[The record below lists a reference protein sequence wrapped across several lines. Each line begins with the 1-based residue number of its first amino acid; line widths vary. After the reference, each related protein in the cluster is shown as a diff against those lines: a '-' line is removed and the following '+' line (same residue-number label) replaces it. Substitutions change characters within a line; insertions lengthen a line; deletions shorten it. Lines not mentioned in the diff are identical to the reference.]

1 MRFLITLAVL
11 LLLNLPIFAH
21 RGGMAVPADV
31 WSHWN
36 FEPLLLASLLL
47 SLALYVRGMIAYPIA
62 YWRNLCF
69 VAGIAVLFVSLVS
82 PLEAMSTALFSAHMV
97 QHLLLILVAAPLL
110 TVSRPLAPL
119 LRALPRAMQK
129 SIGSIIQKPALQHFN
144 SSLNVFM
151 LNLAALAFWHL
162 PAFYEAAFSSD
173 VIHALEHASFLLTSF
188 LFWWTVLHTKNY
200 GARILLIFAVM
211 MTSGFLGALMSFA
224 STPWYSHHVDYVGA
238 WGLSLLEDQ
247 QLAGM
252 FMWIPPGIVYA
263 LTAAL
268 VLAAWLSTVERNTLE
283 RERRWAKEGADA

>member
-1 MRFLITLAVL
+1 MRVIITLAIL
-11 LLLNLPIFAH
+11 LFLNIPAFAH
-21 RGGMAVPADV
+21 SGGVAVPDDV
-31 WSHWN
+31 WTHWN

-47 SLALYVRGMIAYPIA
+47 SLALYVRGMVVYPIA
-62 YWRNLCF
+62 RWRKLCF
-69 VAGIAVLFVSLVS
+69 VAGITVLFIALVS

-97 QHLLLILVAAPLL
+97 QHLLLILVVAPLL
-110 TVSRPLAPL
+110 TVSRPLAPV

-129 SIGSIIQKPALQHFN
+129 SIGNLIQKPALQQFN

-162 PAFYEAAFSSD
+162 PTFYEAAFTSD
-173 VIHALEHASFLLTSF
+173 GIHALEHASFLLAAA
-188 LFWWTVLHTKNY
+188 LKNY
-200 GARILLIFAVM
+200 GARILLVFAVM
-211 MTSGFLGALMSFA
+211 MTSGLLGALMSFA
-224 STPWYSHHVDYVGA
+224 STPWYSHHADYVGA

-283 RERRWAKEGADA
+283 RERRWAKEGSDA